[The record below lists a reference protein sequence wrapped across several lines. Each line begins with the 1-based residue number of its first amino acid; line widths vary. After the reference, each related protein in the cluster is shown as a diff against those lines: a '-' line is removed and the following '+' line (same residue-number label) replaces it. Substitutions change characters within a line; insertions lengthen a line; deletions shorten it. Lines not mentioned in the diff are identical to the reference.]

1 MAKMTKAQAATKI
14 ERYLALQDCIKEM
27 SKEADTIKAELKEL
41 ANANESRT
49 YIVDDHAV
57 TVTTA
62 TRNTVD
68 AKALA
73 AAHPKIAE
81 KFTKKS
87 TYDTVRIK

>member
-1 MAKMTKAQAATKI
+1 MAKMTKATAREKIEEYLNLQAVIKAATK
-14 ERYLALQDCIKEM
+14 
-27 SKEADTIKAELKEL
+27 EADAIKAELKEL
-41 ANANESRT
+41 AEANESRT
-49 YIVDDHAV
+49 YVVEDHVV

-81 KFTKKS
+81 KFTKTS

>member
-1 MAKMTKAQAATKI
+1 MAKITKTQAATKI
-14 ERYLALQDCIKEM
+14 ERYLALQAAIKEM
-27 SKEADTIKAELKEL
+27 SKEADELKAELKEL
-41 ANANESRT
+41 AEANESRT
-49 YIVDDHAV
+49 YTVDDHAV